1 MASIVRAILA
11 YWFLVLTVRAIAR
24 RPGAQMTPFEFVLIF
39 FIGGISIQAVVS
51 DDRSITNAFCDVS
64 AIAMMHVLVT
74 KLKQR
79 FPAFGRIVDG
89 TPVLV
94 FEKGQWNRSRM
105 THHGIMEEDVMA
117 AARGQGVAREDQIKY
132 AVIERNGEIS
142 IIKAQEG

>member
-1 MASIVRAILA
+1 MASVLRAILA

-39 FIGGISIQAVVS
+39 LIGGISIQAVVA
-51 DDRSITNAFCDVS
+51 DDRSVTNAFCDVA
-64 AIAMMHVLVT
+64 AIAMMHVLVA

-94 FEKGQWNRSRM
+94 FENGHWNRDRM
-105 THHGIMEEDVMA
+105 THHGIQEEDVMA

>member
-1 MASIVRAILA
+1 MASVLRAILA

-39 FIGGISIQAVVS
+39 FIGGISIQAVVA
-51 DDRSITNAFCDVS
+51 DDRSITNAFCDVA

-79 FPAFGRIVDG
+79 FPTFGRIVDG

-94 FEKGQWNRSRM
+94 FENGQWNRDRM
-105 THHGIMEEDVMA
+105 RHHGIQEEDVMA
-117 AARGQGVAREDQIKY
+117 AARGQGLQRQDQIKY
-132 AVIERNGEIS
+132 AVVERNGEIS
-142 IIKAQEG
+142 IIEAES

>member
-1 MASIVRAILA
+1 MASVLRAILA

-39 FIGGISIQAVVS
+39 FIGGISIQAVVA
-51 DDRSITNAFCDVS
+51 DDRSITNAFCDVA

-79 FPAFGRIVDG
+79 FPTFGRIVDG

-94 FEKGQWNRSRM
+94 FENGQWNRNRM
-105 THHGIMEEDVMA
+105 QHHGIQEEDVMA
-117 AARGQGVAREDQIKY
+117 AARGQGLLRQDQIKY

-142 IIKAQEG
+142 IIEAKS

>member
-1 MASIVRAILA
+1 MASVLRAILA

-39 FIGGISIQAVVS
+39 FIGGISIQAVVA
-51 DDRSITNAFCDVS
+51 DDRSITNAFCDVA

-79 FPAFGRIVDG
+79 FPTFGRIVDG

-94 FEKGQWNRSRM
+94 FENGQWNRNGMR
-105 THHGIMEEDVMA
+105 HHGIQEEDVMA
-117 AARGQGVAREDQIKY
+117 AARGQGLQRQDQIKY

-142 IIKAQEG
+142 IIQAES